1 MNGVESFFAPR
12 SIAIA
17 GVSVNPSKVASV
29 IFSNLIRNAR
39 SGLLK
44 ASVYAINPRY
54 RKIGDEPC
62 YRDVDSL
69 PEVPE
74 LFVVAVP
81 LGLTVDLVRQACNRG
96 SKAIII
102 ITGGFGEAGHED
114 LEAEIRSIT
123 SAKGVRV
130 LGPNTIGL
138 LDTTSGVDTLF
149 LPTTKKLPSG
159 REVVSL
165 NPPSKGGVVIVTQ
178 SGHLGEIIAEEL
190 GANQIGVRALVGVG
204 NQLDVSIGDVV
215 EHFADDPQT
224 KVVALYLEGLK
235 DGRRFLREVS
245 RAAKSKPVVVFKLGK
260 SQAGAR
266 AALTHTASMVGDYQV
281 YCSAFRK
288 AGLLEAETL
297 EDLVDYCTALSLAPA
312 ASGNRILI
320 ITNAGGSGAIAA
332 DRSDRTGLRV
342 EPLSDRTVSGI
353 RSAFADSSFIRIV
366 SLNNPLDLT
375 ATATTEEFVAISEYL
390 VTSPDYD
397 LMVVV
402 PTHQPPS
409 IEYDIVEGIVKVAKK
424 TKKPVVVCIMGT
436 SELAHMLHSEF
447 LSNGVASFPSP
458 ERAIGALWAL
468 VQSQKLRAGIS
479 PPEELRS
486 DDRISWLK
494 ERNGFLLQLDASRLL
509 AEYGID
515 SGRWIVAS
523 SKEDLAKAVRTIGF
537 PLVCKLLSK
546 DLIHKTEKNAVRL
559 NVKSR
564 AELASTFEE
573 LRALAAQS
581 KLHFDGVLVQEMLEK
596 GVEMIL
602 GSLRDPTF
610 GPTVILG
617 MGGVYTEVLKDF
629 AMGVAPVD
637 ESEAADMIASLRM
650 RTLLRGF
657 RNLRKTDEAAL
668 AAVVA
673 KFSRMLV
680 ENPSLKEAEINPLIA
695 VGGRMVAVDSRIIVR
710 QRRPR

>member
-1 MNGVESFFAPR
+1 MKGVESFFSPR
-12 SIAIA
+12 SIAVA
-17 GVSVNPSKVASV
+17 GVSVDPSKVASV
-29 IFSNLIRNAR
+29 IFSNLVRNAK

-54 RKIGDEPC
+54 RKIGEQPC
-62 YRDVDSL
+62 YKDVDSL

-81 LGLTVDLVRQACNRG
+81 LALTVDLVRQACNRG

-123 SAKGVRV
+123 SSKGVRV

-138 LDTTSGVDTLF
+138 LDTSSGVDTLF

-165 NPPSKGGVVIVTQ
+165 RPPAKGGVVIVTQ

-215 EHFADDPQT
+215 EHFADDPET
-224 KVVALYLEGLK
+224 KLMALYLEGLK

-245 RAAKSKPVVVFKLGK
+245 RAAKNKPVVVFKLGK
-260 SQAGAR
+260 SQAGAK

-281 YCSAFRK
+281 YRAAFRK
-288 AGLLEAETL
+288 VGLLEAETL

-312 ASGNRILI
+312 ASGERILI

-332 DRSDRTGLRV
+332 DKSNRMGLQV
-342 EPLSDRTVSGI
+342 EPLSERAANGI
-353 RSAFADSSFIRIV
+353 KSRFADSSFIRIV
-366 SLNNPLDLT
+366 SLSNPVDLT

-390 VTSPDYD
+390 VRSPEYD
-397 LMVVV
+397 LMVVI
-402 PTHQPPS
+402 PTHQPPT
-409 IEYDIVEGIVKVAKK
+409 IEYSIVEGIVRVAKK
-424 TKKPVVVCIMGT
+424 AKKPVVTCVMGT

-447 LSNGVASFPSP
+447 LSNGVPSFPSP
-458 ERAIGALWAL
+458 ERAVGALWAL
-468 VQSQKLRAGIS
+468 VQRKKLRAGIS

-486 DDRISWLK
+486 DDIVPWLK
-494 ERNGFLLQLDASRLL
+494 ERKGFLVQPDASRLL
-509 AEYGID
+509 DEYRID
-515 SGRWIVAS
+515 SGRSMMAT

-537 PLVCKLLSK
+537 PLACKLLSR

-564 AELASTFEE
+564 AELVSAFEE
-573 LRALAAQS
+573 LRALAAQA
-581 KLHFDGVLVQEMLEK
+581 KLQFDGVLVQEMLEN

-610 GPTVILG
+610 GPTVMLG
-617 MGGVYTEVLKDF
+617 IGGVYTEVLKDF

-637 ESEAADMIASLRM
+637 ESEASDMIASLRM
-650 RTLLRGF
+650 GTLLRGF
-657 RNLRKTDEAAL
+657 RNVRKADEATL

-673 KFSRMLV
+673 RFSKMLV

-695 VGGRMVAVDSRIIVR
+695 VGGRMVAVDSRIVVR
-710 QRRPR
+710 